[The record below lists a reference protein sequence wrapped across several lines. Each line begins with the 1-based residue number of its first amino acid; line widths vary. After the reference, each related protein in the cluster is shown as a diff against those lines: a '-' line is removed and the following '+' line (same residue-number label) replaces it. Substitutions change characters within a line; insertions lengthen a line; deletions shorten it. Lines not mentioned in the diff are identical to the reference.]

1 MCNLYP
7 VETTFSASKT
17 PLDGGESSIYSVMMC
32 ESDQTVSWMSSWKQ
46 YCDAHTTLQE
56 KVYIFFFFLNH
67 SDTMPPGGTVGE
79 SLSNKCSRWAPS
91 HPTLRWTALC
101 ELESNKICLCCL
113 IQLPSKK
120 KKTGWIFI
128 SLAVR
133 GPLMPY
139 SESKSACVIF
149 INIESQFWFNWPASV
164 LAVSVAVVF
173 VWSVA
178 AIWHETQE
186 KPIQSTYKR
195 TEEHSVLS
203 AWRGEHS
210 VFIINSVINAWFGN
224 RNGHRLKF
232 KKNNIT
238 A

>member
-56 KVYIFFFFLNH
+56 KVYSFFFFLNH

-120 KKTGWIFI
+120 KNWLDIYFFSCAWASDAIFWIKICMCYFHKYWI
-128 SLAVR
+128 
-133 GPLMPY
+133 
-139 SESKSACVIF
+139 
-149 INIESQFWFNWPASV
+149 SV
-164 LAVSVAVVF
+164 L
-173 VWSVA
+173 
-178 AIWHETQE
+178 
-186 KPIQSTYKR
+186 IQLTSKCSGS
-195 TEEHSVLS
+195 E
-203 AWRGEHS
+203 RGCC
-210 VFIINSVINAWFGN
+210 I
-224 RNGHRLKF
+224 RLKRRSNLARDTGETNPKHIQENRRAF
-232 KKNNIT
+232 SIISMERW
-238 A
+238 AQCLYY